1 MAKSSLT
8 IIIVSYNTKDL
19 LEKCLTSIIKAKI
32 TYPYEIIVSDNGSKD
47 GSRELVK
54 AQFKEVRLLVSSQN
68 LGFAGGN
75 NRAKNYV
82 NSTYVLFLNSDT
94 LVNADSV
101 NKSVGYLDK
110 HPKVGLVSCKTLLPD
125 GSLDKDCRRSF
136 PTPWAAFSHLVIP
149 LDRLFPNSKIFSRYW
164 YGYINP
170 DLEHEIDVAQGA
182 FMLTRKVVLD
192 KMGWFD
198 EDYFMDGEDVDLC
211 WRIKNDGWKIV
222 YYPKI
227 FIVHYKKASKKSK
240 ILSRKDRL
248 RSRMA
253 SVNSMET
260 FYKKHLWQKYNILV
274 NSVVSLGI
282 YLIKL
287 QRLLSVLIVK

>member
-110 HPKVGLVSCKTLLPD
+110 H
-125 GSLDKDCRRSF
+125 
-136 PTPWAAFSHLVIP
+136 
-149 LDRLFPNSKIFSRYW
+149 
-164 YGYINP
+164 
-170 DLEHEIDVAQGA
+170 
-182 FMLTRKVVLD
+182 RKVVLD

>member
-1 MAKSSLT
+1 
-8 IIIVSYNTKDL
+8 
-19 LEKCLTSIIKAKI
+19 
-32 TYPYEIIVSDNGSKD
+32 
-47 GSRELVK
+47 
-54 AQFKEVRLLVSSQN
+54 
-68 LGFAGGN
+68 
-75 NRAKNYV
+75 
-82 NSTYVLFLNSDT
+82 
-94 LVNADSV
+94 
-101 NKSVGYLDK
+101 
-110 HPKVGLVSCKTLLPD
+110 
-125 GSLDKDCRRSF
+125 
-136 PTPWAAFSHLVIP
+136 
-149 LDRLFPNSKIFSRYW
+149 
-164 YGYINP
+164 
-170 DLEHEIDVAQGA
+170 
-182 FMLTRKVVLD
+182 
-192 KMGWFD
+192 
-198 EDYFMDGEDVDLC
+198 LC